1 MSETV
6 QCFSD
11 TTVITKNTNN
21 TMPLL
26 CSEFRLGS
34 AKLWNE
40 SASHSLNP
48 RKGGVLGE
56 EITLALL
63 CPVWLFSEAL
73 QSLEINFF

>member
-1 MSETV
+1 
-6 QCFSD
+6 
-11 TTVITKNTNN
+11 
-21 TMPLL
+21 MPLL
-26 CSEFRLGS
+26 WSEFRLGS

-73 QSLEINFF
+73 QSLEIIFF